1 MEINDIFYV
10 FKWVLALFAI
20 GLVGGII
27 LTVII
32 HIVMVSIRAIVRVI
46 GYLLNLSLMNPYIKQ
61 HLEVIGS
68 NMDYEDYIKAVER
81 DERRSG
87 KSSGERIPREYEYT
101 GLEKAEDD
109 KKEKKKKKKKNK

>member
-1 MEINDIFYV
+1 MEMNDVFMV
-10 FKWVLALFAI
+10 FKWVLALFVI
-20 GLVGGII
+20 GLVGS
-27 LTVII
+27 VIFQLLLK
-32 HIVMVSIRAIVRVI
+32 IVFALIKFLVFTI

-81 DERRSG
+81 DERKSG

-109 KKEKKKKKKKNK
+109 KKDKKKKKKNK